1 MSQSSRE
8 CCDVHRPTWTATQW
22 LRTLGKDGTVDRGAQ
37 RAGMSSES
45 SNVKDRVSIGRIP
58 LKQVRVNRNERKEE
72 APKPNPMNKLVPYLD
87 LFCRLGDDELARL
100 ANVDKDVCASLR
112 TQVDAINAGLAA
124 YVDLLPRL
132 SDAELTRLTGASDRT
147 IRFWRLCQPRAD
159 VAAKAPAPAKSD
171 ASASA
176 EKPGVPSEKRPVP
189 TAPHSVVTES
199 LSSDSGKFPAA
210 EGATD
215 KDAAGYVTL
224 SGAPF
229 PGFDTEGEAPA
240 EPAIEGVSLEEVEG
254 EPDPLGLNNP

>member
-1 MSQSSRE
+1 
-8 CCDVHRPTWTATQW
+8 
-22 LRTLGKDGTVDRGAQ
+22 
-37 RAGMSSES
+37 MSSES

-58 LKQVRVNRNERKEE
+58 LKQMRVNRSDRKDE

-100 ANVDKDVCASLR
+100 AQVDQDICATLR

-124 YVDLLPRL
+124 YADLLPRL

-147 IRFWRLCQPRAD
+147 VRFWRLCQPRTG
-159 VAAKAPAPAKSD
+159 VAAKAPA
-171 ASASA
+171 SAA
-176 EKPGVPSEKRPVP
+176 GRAEGATEKPGVPGERRTVP

-199 LSSDSGKFPAA
+199 LGSDSGKLPA
-210 EGATD
+210 EGSTD
-215 KDAAGYVTL
+215 KDASGYVTL

-229 PGFDTEGEAPA
+229 PGFDTDGVGPT

>member
-1 MSQSSRE
+1 
-8 CCDVHRPTWTATQW
+8 
-22 LRTLGKDGTVDRGAQ
+22 
-37 RAGMSSES
+37 MSSES

-58 LKQVRVNRNERKEE
+58 LKQVRVNRNERTEE
-72 APKPNPMNKLVPYLD
+72 SPKPNPMNKLVPYLD

-112 TQVDAINAGLAA
+112 TQVDAINTGLAP

-147 IRFWRLCQPRAD
+147 VRFWRLCQPRAD
-159 VAAKAPAPAKSD
+159 VAAKAPAPAKPE
-171 ASASA
+171 ASASV
-176 EKPGVPSEKRPVP
+176 EKPGVPSEKRLVP

-199 LSSDSGKFPAA
+199 LSSDSGRFPAA
-210 EGATD
+210 EEASG

-229 PGFDTEGEAPA
+229 PGFDSDGESSTEHGGD
-240 EPAIEGVSLEEVEG
+240 GVSLEEVEG

>member
-1 MSQSSRE
+1 
-8 CCDVHRPTWTATQW
+8 
-22 LRTLGKDGTVDRGAQ
+22 
-37 RAGMSSES
+37 MSSES

-58 LKQVRVNRNERKEE
+58 LKQVRVSRSDRKEE

-87 LFCRLGDDELARL
+87 LFCRLSDDELARL

-147 IRFWRLCQPRAD
+147 VRFWRLCQPRGGA
-159 VAAKAPAPAKSD
+159 AAKAPAAATKPDAAPAG
-171 ASASA
+171 
-176 EKPGVPSEKRPVP
+176 EKPGVPGESQRVP
-189 TAPHSVVTES
+189 TAPHSVVTEP
-199 LSSDSGKFPAA
+199 LSSESGKFAA
-210 EGATD
+210 EGSTD

-229 PGFDTEGEAPA
+229 PGFDTEGESAPS